1 MYNKYKEIFDEQVAK
16 TVEFLK
22 NGKTILYPTD
32 TIWGLGCDATDANAV
47 NQIYKIKMR
56 PPQKSM
62 IILIDV
68 VDRLFDYVTNV
79 PPMAVDLV
87 NIVRKPLSVIYPN
100 AKNLP
105 KNVVAADG
113 SIAIRMVKTD
123 FCKEVIRIF
132 GKPIV
137 STSSN
142 ITGNP
147 TPMHFSEISQTI
159 IKSVDFVVDKAME
172 TSIEP
177 KASTIARFKEDGE
190 FEIIRA

>member
-1 MYNKYKEIFDEQVAK
+1 MMNKYKEIFDEQVAK
-16 TVEFLK
+16 TVDFLK

-105 KNVVAADG
+105 KNVIAADG

-137 STSSN
+137 STSAN

-177 KASTIARFKEDGE
+177 KASTIARFTEDGE

>member
-1 MYNKYKEIFDEQVAK
+1 MMNKCKEIFDEQVAK
-16 TVEFLK
+16 TVDFLK

-62 IILIDV
+62 IILIDI

-105 KNVVAADG
+105 KNVIAADG

-137 STSSN
+137 STSAN

>member
-1 MYNKYKEIFDEQVAK
+1 MMNKYKEIFDEQVAK
-16 TVEFLK
+16 TVDFLK

-105 KNVVAADG
+105 KNVIAADG

-123 FCKEVIRIF
+123 FCKEVIRFF

-137 STSSN
+137 STSAN

>member
-1 MYNKYKEIFDEQVAK
+1 MDKRYKEIFDEQVAK

-32 TIWGLGCDATDANAV
+32 TIWGLGCDATDADAV
-47 NQIYKIKMR
+47 NQIYKIKIR
-56 PPQKSM
+56 PPEKSM
-62 IILIDV
+62 IILIDT

-105 KNVVAADG
+105 KNVVATDG

-123 FCKEVIRIF
+123 FCKEVIRTF
-132 GKPIV
+132 GKPII
-137 STSSN
+137 STSAN

>member
-32 TIWGLGCDATDANAV
+32 TIWGLGCDATDSNAV

-137 STSSN
+137 STSAN

>member
-1 MYNKYKEIFDEQVAK
+1 MMNKYKEIFDEQVAK
-16 TVEFLK
+16 TVDFLK

-105 KNVVAADG
+105 KNVISADG

-137 STSSN
+137 STSAN

>member
-1 MYNKYKEIFDEQVAK
+1 MQKNYKEIFDEQVAK
-16 TVEFLK
+16 TVDFLR

-47 NQIYKIKMR
+47 NQIYEIKMR

-68 VDRLFDYVTNV
+68 VERLFDYVTNV

-87 NIVRKPLSVIYPN
+87 NIVRRPLSVIYPN

-137 STSSN
+137 STSAN

>member
-1 MYNKYKEIFDEQVAK
+1 MMNKYKEIFDEQVAK
-16 TVEFLK
+16 TVDFLK

-105 KNVVAADG
+105 KNVIAADG

-137 STSSN
+137 STSAN

>member
-1 MYNKYKEIFDEQVAK
+1 MMNKYKEIFDEQVAK
-16 TVEFLK
+16 TVDFLK

-56 PPQKSM
+56 LPQKSM

-105 KNVVAADG
+105 KNVIAADG

-137 STSSN
+137 STSAN

>member
-1 MYNKYKEIFDEQVAK
+1 MMNKYKEIFDEQVAK
-16 TVEFLK
+16 TVDFLK

-105 KNVVAADG
+105 KNVIAADG
-113 SIAIRMVKTD
+113 SIAIRMVKTE

-137 STSSN
+137 STSAN

>member
-1 MYNKYKEIFDEQVAK
+1 MNKYKEIFDEQVAK
-16 TVEFLK
+16 TVDFLK

-105 KNVVAADG
+105 KNVIAADG

-137 STSSN
+137 STSAN

>member
-1 MYNKYKEIFDEQVAK
+1 MMNKYKEIFDEQVAK
-16 TVEFLK
+16 TVDFLK

-62 IILIDV
+62 IILIDI

-105 KNVVAADG
+105 KNVIAADG

-137 STSSN
+137 STSAN

>member
-137 STSSN
+137 STSAN

>member
-1 MYNKYKEIFDEQVAK
+1 MNKYKEIFDEQVAK
-16 TVEFLK
+16 TVDFLK

-62 IILIDV
+62 IILIDI

-105 KNVVAADG
+105 KNVIAADG

-137 STSSN
+137 STSAN

>member
-1 MYNKYKEIFDEQVAK
+1 MMNKYKEIFDEQVAK
-16 TVEFLK
+16 TVDFLK

-62 IILIDV
+62 IILIDI

-105 KNVVAADG
+105 KNVIAADG
-113 SIAIRMVKTD
+113 SIAIRMVKTE

-137 STSSN
+137 STSAN

>member
-1 MYNKYKEIFDEQVAK
+1 
-16 TVEFLK
+16 
-22 NGKTILYPTD
+22 
-32 TIWGLGCDATDANAV
+32 
-47 NQIYKIKMR
+47 
-56 PPQKSM
+56 M

-105 KNVVAADG
+105 KNVIAADG

-137 STSSN
+137 STSAN

>member
-1 MYNKYKEIFDEQVAK
+1 MMNKYKEFFDEQVAK
-16 TVEFLK
+16 TVDFLK

-32 TIWGLGCDATDANAV
+32 TIWGLGCDATDADAV

-105 KNVVAADG
+105 KNVIAADG
-113 SIAIRMVKTD
+113 SIAIRMVKTE

-137 STSSN
+137 STSAN

>member
-1 MYNKYKEIFDEQVAK
+1 MMNKYKEIFDEQVAK
-16 TVEFLK
+16 TVDFLK
-22 NGKTILYPTD
+22 HGKTILYPTD

-100 AKNLP
+100 AKNL
-105 KNVVAADG
+105 
-113 SIAIRMVKTD
+113 RKTYCLNLRQHNGQPD
-123 FCKEVIRIF
+123 PDALQRN
-132 GKPIV
+132 KPDHHQKR
-137 STSSN
+137 
-142 ITGNP
+142 GL
-147 TPMHFSEISQTI
+147 
-159 IKSVDFVVDKAME
+159 
-172 TSIEP
+172 
-177 KASTIARFKEDGE
+177 RG
-190 FEIIRA
+190 

>member
-1 MYNKYKEIFDEQVAK
+1 MMNKYKEIFDEQVAK
-16 TVEFLK
+16 TVDFLK

-105 KNVVAADG
+105 KNVIAADG

-137 STSSN
+137 STSAN

-177 KASTIARFKEDGE
+177 KVSTIARFKEDGE